1 VAGSTR
7 YPDEGFVVQALRE
20 LANAVDGVLVDGCVL
35 ICDRDRKWSHG
46 ALTFLER
53 EGVHIVRTPFRAPNC
68 NAYAER
74 FVRSIK
80 EECLDRMI
88 LLGERHLRRALAE
101 FVAHYHGERNHQG
114 IGNEL
119 IQPLERVDG
128 HGPVRRRQRL
138 GGTLN
143 YYYRA
148 A

>member
-1 VAGSTR
+1 
-7 YPDEGFVVQALRE
+7 
-20 LANAVDGVLVDGCVL
+20 
-35 ICDRDRKWSHG
+35 
-46 ALTFLER
+46 
-53 EGVHIVRTPFRAPNC
+53 
-68 NAYAER
+68 
-74 FVRSIK
+74 
-80 EECLDRMI
+80 MI
-88 LLGERHLRRALAE
+88 LLGERHLRRTLAG
-101 FVAHYHGERNHQG
+101 FVAHYHSERNHQG